1 MPNTA
6 EPPAE
11 TLLTIGQLASRLR
24 DEGVEIT
31 DCQLKYAIT
40 TYRIQPAGR
49 IGILR
54 VWTAD
59 AIPLVK
65 SALARIASNRNGSGF

>member
-6 EPPAE
+6 EPP
-11 TLLTIGQLASRLR
+11 TPLLTLGQLASRLR
-24 DEGVEIT
+24 GDGVEVT

-40 TYRIQPAGR
+40 TYRIEPAGR

-54 VWTAD
+54 VWTAA
-59 AIPLVK
+59 AIPLIK
-65 SALARIASNRNGSGF
+65 SVLQRIASNRNGSGF